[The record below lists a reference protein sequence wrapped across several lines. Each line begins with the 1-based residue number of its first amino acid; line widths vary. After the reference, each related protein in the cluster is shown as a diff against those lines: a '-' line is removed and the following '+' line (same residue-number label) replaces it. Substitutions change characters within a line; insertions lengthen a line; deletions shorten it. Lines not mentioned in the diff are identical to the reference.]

1 VGGRTRWI
9 RVPERTRL
17 ARGTIL
23 SQPLCEKV
31 QARLIDWTGRYEDIY
46 FPGNGTGHHLR
57 VSPFSSGERI
67 LWLILREPIMLTI
80 ETSAFRS
87 CFPAGRMEKQ
97 TRCTGPGNNLV
108 MKKME
113 KGLLGL
119 LGKRLDKKCGFNKIE
134 ICDSFSK
141 ETWNLKGFIIFWGGL
156 FNIIK
161 LFSFGALARS

>member
-1 VGGRTRWI
+1 
-9 RVPERTRL
+9 
-17 ARGTIL
+17 
-23 SQPLCEKV
+23 
-31 QARLIDWTGRYEDIY
+31 
-46 FPGNGTGHHLR
+46 
-57 VSPFSSGERI
+57 
-67 LWLILREPIMLTI
+67 
-80 ETSAFRS
+80 
-87 CFPAGRMEKQ
+87 MEKQ

-113 KGLLGL
+113 KGL
-119 LGKRLDKKCGFNKIE
+119 DKKCGLNKIE